1 MRATARALKE
11 RSLDL
16 FKKALK
22 DYQSRESQHL
32 PLLSDAEW
40 QELQQDPLIR
50 THLTVLYDTLLEQN
64 LIRVIEPYS
73 SVELSW
79 IAQEVGQDVQ
89 VVEDKLSQMIL
100 DQVFYGVLNEN
111 EGTLE
116 VHDEPTEDVRI
127 PIHDETRR
135 TNDQVMFSTTLEV
148 EKQLQQV
155 IKQLYEKVSFS
166 PHAIT
171 S

>member
-1 MRATARALKE
+1 MRSSYVPDQA
-11 RSLDL
+11 
-16 FKKALK
+16 
-22 DYQSRESQHL
+22 
-32 PLLSDAEW
+32 
-40 QELQQDPLIR
+40 ELQQDPLIR

-116 VHDEPTEDVRI
+116 VYDEPTEDVRLLHI
-127 PIHDETRR
+127 PKGFELMIRSCSPRR
-135 TNDQVMFSTTLEV
+135 
-148 EKQLQQV
+148 
-155 IKQLYEKVSFS
+155 
-166 PHAIT
+166 
-171 S
+171 

>member
-1 MRATARALKE
+1 MT
-11 RSLDL
+11 
-16 FKKALK
+16 
-22 DYQSRESQHL
+22 
-32 PLLSDAEW
+32 
-40 QELQQDPLIR
+40 ELQQDPLIR

-116 VHDEPTEDVRI
+116 VHDEPTEDVSPPPKLQHGELTNRSCS
-127 PIHDETRR
+127 PRR
-135 TNDQVMFSTTLEV
+135 
-148 EKQLQQV
+148 
-155 IKQLYEKVSFS
+155 
-166 PHAIT
+166 
-171 S
+171 

>member
-16 FKKALK
+16 FKTALK
-22 DYQSRESQHL
+22 DYQERTSHITHHTYNK
-32 PLLSDAEW
+32 ANW
-40 QELQQDPLIR
+40 IELQQDPLIR
-50 THLTVLYDTLLEQN
+50 SHLSVLYDTLLEQN

-73 SVELSW
+73 SVQLTW

-89 VVEDKLSQMIL
+89 IVEEKLSQMIL

-116 VHDEPTEDVRI
+116 IHDQPIEDVGYHLLLPAGGI
-127 PIHDETRR
+127 
-135 TNDQVMFSTTLEV
+135 QS
-148 EKQLQQV
+148 
-155 IKQLYEKVSFS
+155 
-166 PHAIT
+166 
-171 S
+171 